1 MENSFAITTTFI
13 VYLILMLAIGVYAYQ
28 RTKNWCV
35 DYWKM
40 VQTVRSYIAWWILVA
55 LLVR

>member
-28 RTKNWCV
+28 RTKNSA
-35 DYWKM
+35 DYFLGG
-40 VQTVRSYIAWWILVA
+40 RSLGHGLQHS
-55 LLVR
+55 LLAHPI